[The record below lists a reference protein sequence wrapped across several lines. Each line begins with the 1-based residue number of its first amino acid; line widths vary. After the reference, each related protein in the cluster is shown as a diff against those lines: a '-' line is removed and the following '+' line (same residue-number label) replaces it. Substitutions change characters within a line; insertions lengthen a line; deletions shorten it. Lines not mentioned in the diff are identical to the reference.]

1 MSIIHFPECFFLH
14 PQISYTSQP
23 LMHAII
29 KYINNMIDAP
39 NNHDIYSHGPTNS
52 SVECRF
58 PFMLNLTLVMT
69 TVRQV
74 YLWVTN
80 YNPSEK
86 IPLSSYDKESKHI
99 RYPPPPS
106 PSFAPQCRTIFTSEH
121 STASVVWYP
130 YDVFRPF
137 SCTERRHF
145 GWTGGNISTIKTRT
159 IKKKLALPW
168 ASKRT
173 KV

>member
-1 MSIIHFPECFFLH
+1 
-14 PQISYTSQP
+14 
-23 LMHAII
+23 
-29 KYINNMIDAP
+29 
-39 NNHDIYSHGPTNS
+39 
-52 SVECRF
+52 
-58 PFMLNLTLVMT
+58 MLNLTLVMT

-86 IPLSSYDKESKHI
+86 IPLSSYDKESEHI

-159 IKKKLALPW
+159 IKKNLLYLGRPSEPKFDRETLAVAKRAERFRPRPRCGSIHQPSTIYHLP
-168 ASKRT
+168 T
-173 KV
+173 PLH